1 MKFIALLFVGLLASF
16 SLFFPTSVWATAS
29 SLSCS
34 PSVGNYNIGDQITVD
49 YVLDTRTFQA
59 FGADLNI
66 TYDSTVLEA
75 TTTQSTV
82 VSTSSGWSSAT
93 TNTVDQSLGK
103 IHLDFGNAQTAYTG
117 SAAIGRI
124 TFKTKKA
131 GQAQFQY
138 TFFQQYDNTT
148 PGVAKVWGKK
158 DGVTLSNILTDVTNC
173 IYVVS
178 GPLTTT
184 TPAPTSPTVATTPA
198 PTVSQ
203 LPRAGNTETTMTLL
217 ALAAIFIT
225 GGLIFPLYVFSRR

>member
-1 MKFIALLFVGLLASF
+1 MKFIALLFVGLLASL

-49 YVLDTRTFQA
+49 YVLDTRNFQA

-75 TTTQSTV
+75 TTAQSTV
-82 VSTSSGWSSAT
+82 VSTSSGWSSAI
-93 TNTVDQSLGK
+93 TNTVDSALGK
-103 IHLDFGNAQTAYTG
+103 IHLDFGNAQTASSG
-117 SAAIGRI
+117 SGTLGRI
-124 TFKTKKA
+124 TFRTKKA
-131 GQAQFQY
+131 GQAKFEY

-158 DGVTLSNILTDVTNC
+158 DGTNLSNILTDVTNC

-178 GPLTTT
+178 GPITT
-184 TPAPTSPTVATTPA
+184 TPAPTSPPGTPV
-198 PTVSQ
+198 PTVSE
-203 LPRAGNTETTMTLL
+203 LPRAGTTETTIMLLAFATLL
-217 ALAAIFIT
+217 LTIGGVIPVFI
-225 GGLIFPLYVFSRR
+225 LRKS